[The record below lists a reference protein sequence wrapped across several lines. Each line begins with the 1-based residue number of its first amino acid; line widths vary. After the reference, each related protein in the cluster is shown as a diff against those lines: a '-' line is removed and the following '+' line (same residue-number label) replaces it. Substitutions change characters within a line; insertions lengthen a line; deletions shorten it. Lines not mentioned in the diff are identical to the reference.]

1 MNTITSQTD
10 YTDPNTPSIGQTG
23 RPYKQAMIMNAISQF
38 VKRYSLVIYFV
49 LAYALSW
56 AFYPLIKINAVYGV
70 PALFTPALAA
80 VIVSGIVGG
89 RAQVGSLL
97 KKITIWRVNITWY
110 VVALGLPIVLSF
122 IVALASRFFGGSSTL
137 EFAPISALGMVVF
150 VFVLGEE
157 IGWRGFAQPALEQRF
172 SPFVVAV
179 ILGILWGL
187 WHLPNFFV
195 PELPHYEIPLAA
207 FVVQT
212 VGLSV
217 IAAWLL
223 KHSRGSVL
231 IATLFHGS
239 FNTFVF
245 LTSSIDAATRAW
257 LVGGVYLIAALV
269 IAAVYGLGLSRISKV
284 DPKGDIQ

>member
-10 YTDPNTPSIGQTG
+10 SEEPNTPTEDET
-23 RPYKQAMIMNAISQF
+23 KQPAKHGMLMNAISQF

-49 LAYALSW
+49 LAYALCW
-56 AFYPLIKINAVYGV
+56 AFYPLIKTNAVYGI
-70 PALFTPALAA
+70 PALFTPALAG

-89 RAQVGSLL
+89 RAQVKNLL
-97 KKITIWRVNITWY
+97 KKIIIWRVNIVWY
-110 VVALGLPIVLSF
+110 VVALGLPVVLSF

-137 EFAPISALGMVVF
+137 EFAPISALSIIVF

-172 SPFVVAV
+172 SPFVAAV
-179 ILGILWGL
+179 ILGILWGF

-207 FVVQT
+207 FVTQT

-231 IATLFHGS
+231 IATLFHGA
-239 FNTFVF
+239 FNTFAF
-245 LTSSIDAATRAW
+245 LTPSIDAVTRAW
-257 LVGGVYLIAALV
+257 LVGGVYIIAALM
-269 IAAVYGLGLSRISKV
+269 ITAVYGLCLSRTE
-284 DPKGDIQ
+284 